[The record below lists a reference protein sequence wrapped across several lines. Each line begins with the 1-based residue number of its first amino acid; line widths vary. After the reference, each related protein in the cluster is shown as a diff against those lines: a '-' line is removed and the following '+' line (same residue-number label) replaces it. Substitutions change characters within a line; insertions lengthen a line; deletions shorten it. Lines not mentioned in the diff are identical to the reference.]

1 MPSQFDSGTKTA
13 VVTETI
19 SGATQ
24 ANPVVITVTG
34 TLLVAE
40 DSIFI
45 SDVVGMTELNN
56 RRFVVAN
63 PLTNSVELS
72 GEDGTGH
79 TAWSSGGA
87 NHVKNIRHRLGAT
100 QPQTVDHVIQAV
112 VDLSLMARGDAVY
125 IYIFEEARA
134 SDGANIARRWPFYNQ
149 QIEPLFMS
157 DGLILLNSYD
167 LRIEQ
172 FLPVAG
178 TGRVFDWSLRQA
190 D

>member
-19 SGATQ
+19 TAATQ
-24 ANPVVITVTG
+24 ENPVEITVTG
-34 TLLVAE
+34 TALVNG

-45 SDVVGMTELNN
+45 TGVAGMTEINN
-56 RRFVVAN
+56 RRFVV
-63 PLTNSVELS
+63 TNQQTNAVDLE

-79 TAWSSGGA
+79 TAYSSAGTVG
-87 NHVKNIRHRLGAT
+87 NIRHRLGTT
-100 QPQTVDHVIQAV
+100 QPQTADHVIQAV
-112 VDLSLMARGDAVY
+112 VDLSLMVRADSVY
-125 IYIFEEARA
+125 IYIFEEARS
-134 SDGANIARRWPFYNQ
+134 SDGAGIARRWPFNNT

-157 DGLILLNSYD
+157 DGLILLHSWD

-172 FLPVAG
+172 FAG